1 MNGIQVRYYDK
12 YDLTGRFTMLRGRRL
27 YRYQGQVSLQD
38 AKSSR
43 TYEFLKSTL
52 HSSQTTGHNFQQV
65 GPMVSREVISQYY
78 GEESLMIHHRY
89 VEGHI
94 SRKDK
99 RASGHHR

>member
-43 TYEFLKSTL
+43 TYEFLKSIL
-52 HSSQTTGHNFQQV
+52 HSSQTTEHNFQQG

-78 GEESLMIHHRY
+78 GEESLMIRHRY
-89 VEGHI
+89 VEVHI
-94 SRKDK
+94 LRKDK
-99 RASGHHR
+99 RASSHHR

>member
-12 YDLTGRFTMLRGRRL
+12 YDLTSRFTMLHGRTL
-27 YRYQGQVSLQD
+27 YRYQGQVSPQD
-38 AKSSR
+38 AKSSQ

-89 VEGHI
+89 VEVHI
-94 SRKDK
+94 LRKDK
-99 RASGHHR
+99 RASSHHR